1 MRDRA
6 ADLNVHS
13 RKYGQLLPDFLGQL
27 LPGFPAEF
35 KRTLELRAVHAE
47 GVLVQFGAACL
58 AAFGSD
64 LNRMYDYG
72 LDLRDAEEK
81 FLGCT
86 SHPVGLLQGYSR
98 NGADGDCERAFV
110 ERREETSSKGEEH
123 HDGRRK
129 QRSDSAE

>member
-58 AAFGSD
+58 AA
-64 LNRMYDYG
+64 YG